1 MSVKVSVA
9 REGWPFIVVP
19 AVLGAGLV
27 LAGRRALALPFA
39 AASLASLGFFRDPER
54 EVPSVPGGV
63 LSPADGR
70 VLSVDAVEDR
80 FVGPAVRVAIF
91 LSPLDVHVNRAPV
104 AGLVVGTVYSRG
116 RFLAAYRSEAEDANE
131 RCSLHLQG
139 DAARVTVVQI
149 AGVVARRIVCRVRP
163 GDKLTA
169 GERFGMIRFG
179 SRTDCVM
186 PRGTDVRVR
195 VGDRVT
201 GGITALDVMALA
213 ERSRVVPVS
222 GHLRSVPVSRSPL
235 Q

>member
-1 MSVKVSVA
+1 MSMKVSVA
-9 REGWPFIVVP
+9 REGLPFIVVP
-19 AVLGAGLV
+19 AVLGAGLL

-39 AASLASLGFFRDPER
+39 AASLVSLGFFRDPER

-149 AGVVARRIVCRVRP
+149 AGVIARRIVCRVRP
-163 GDKLTA
+163 GDKLAA

-201 GGITALDVMALA
+201 GGITVLGLLA
-213 ERSRVVPVS
+213 
-222 GHLRSVPVSRSPL
+222 
-235 Q
+235 